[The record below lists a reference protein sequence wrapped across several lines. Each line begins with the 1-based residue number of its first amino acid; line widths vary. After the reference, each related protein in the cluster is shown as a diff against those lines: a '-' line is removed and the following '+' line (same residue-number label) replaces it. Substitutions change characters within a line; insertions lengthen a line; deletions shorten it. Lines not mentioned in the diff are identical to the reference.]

1 MSRSAEIRWEFGGEE
16 RLFRMTLEVV
26 QALQESKCDAGPSHI
41 WDRLNNGAWKDHDV
55 FEPILRGL
63 IGAKMPSNDAL
74 KLVRRHIQ
82 PLGDHVELAKA
93 LCAVAV
99 TGVPDEAPKE
109 LGETATRRPSSSRS
123 PAEKFDSPGSGDG
136 AAQWG

>member
-16 RLFRMTLEVV
+16 RLFRMTIEAV
-26 QALQESKCDAGPSHI
+26 QAVQESQCDAGPSHI
-41 WDRLNNGAWKDHDV
+41 WDRLNSGAWKDHDV

-63 IGAKMPSNDAL
+63 IGAKMPPNDAL
-74 KLVRRHIQ
+74 KLVRANIQ

-99 TGVPDEAPKE
+99 TGVQDEAPKGF
-109 LGETATRRPSSSRS
+109 GETATERPSSTRS
-123 PAEKFDSPGSGDG
+123 PAKKSDSRASTDG